1 MGSHE
6 KPMAAL
12 ELAGLAK
19 SITDYE
25 AAKMTCRRVDGQI
38 IGTGRSDFTQG
49 NVPYTL
55 EYQGKT
61 FELIDVPGIEG
72 DESRFIGMVLEAVAK
87 AHLVFYVNGTNKKP
101 EKATAEKVRS
111 YLRRGSS
118 VCPLVNVRGSA
129 DSYEFEE
136 DRESVYQGGGD
147 MILKQTEE
155 VLASVLGEN
164 VLLPGHCVQ
173 GLIAFSSLAFDPK
186 SGRTTIHPSR
196 NSDLV
201 RHQQNYLKHFND
213 TDDMYR
219 FCQMNSVAEV
229 LKGKLSTF
237 REDIVESNKAKV
249 RELLA
254 ENLHVLNETLE
265 SHKAFVANSAPE
277 FDKCRT
283 AIEEAV
289 SSFERLVRSARRNV
303 YNELFNKLIE
313 ASDTIV
319 EDNFGEAED
328 IKRGIESAF
337 YRLSE
342 EAQSELE
349 SDLARNLS
357 DLQSRL
363 DESVERLLEDVE
375 RVELGHKLRAKQGS
389 GWSFQHSGNF
399 GWNLGLRDFGSF
411 AFQVGSYALSGAAIG
426 SAFPVIG
433 SVIGGAIG
441 AALGSVMAVLNLFM
455 SKARRIRKSQA
466 EVRKKIEKVRDK
478 KLAQIEPEVSSLM
491 ETIRKDVDE
500 GVVEQIDLLEK
511 SLAAPLE
518 IIDKQISTL
527 SHIKNKIEM
536 MPYGST
542 KAV

>member
-1 MGSHE
+1 
-6 KPMAAL
+6 
-12 ELAGLAK
+12 
-19 SITDYE
+19 
-25 AAKMTCRRVDGQI
+25 
-38 IGTGRSDFTQG
+38 
-49 NVPYTL
+49 
-55 EYQGKT
+55 
-61 FELIDVPGIEG
+61 
-72 DESRFIGMVLEAVAK
+72 
-87 AHLVFYVNGTNKKP
+87 
-101 EKATAEKVRS
+101 
-111 YLRRGSS
+111 
-118 VCPLVNVRGSA
+118 VNVRGSA

-136 DRESVYQGGGD
+136 DRESVYQGGGE

-213 TDDMYR
+213 TDDMYQ
-219 FCQMNSVAEV
+219 FCQMDSVAEV

-237 REDIVESNKAKV
+237 REAIVESKKAKV

-254 ENLHVLNETLE
+254 ENLHVVNETLE

-303 YNELFNKLIE
+303 YNEVFNKLVE

-319 EDNFGEAED
+319 ADNFGEAED

-337 YRLSE
+337 DRLSE
-342 EAQSELE
+342 EAHSELE

-357 DLQSRL
+357 ELQSRL

-375 RVELGHKLRAKQGS
+375 RVEFGQKLRAKQVS

-399 GWNLGLRDFGSF
+399 GWDLGLRDFGSF

-426 SAFPVIG
+426 SAFLGIG

-478 KLAQIEPEVSSLM
+478 KLAQIEPELSSLV
-491 ETIRKDVDE
+491 ESIRKGVDE
-500 GVVEQIDLLEK
+500 GVVQQIDLLEK
-511 SLAAPLE
+511 NLAAPLE

-527 SHIKNKIEM
+527 SDIKHKIEM